1 MAANSSDGIDPSEFY
16 INSDQADHS
25 QFELAD
31 VDNVKSGKLAVILKS
46 VNIFKHLD
54 DNKLLDVADSF
65 TVQNF
70 QSGAHIVKLGKKAN
84 CVAGVHQT
92 RKNDQTLHEIF
103 TLRRLDYVGA
113 VDIFFNRE
121 YSSTV
126 KAKMFL
132 SCTNMN
138 HVMFDRLIKPILE
151 DIQSKAEEYKTF
163 MNLCL
168 KKRTI

>member
-31 VDNVKSGKLAVILKS
+31 VDNVVS
-46 VNIFKHLD
+46 
-54 DNKLLDVADSF
+54 
-65 TVQNF
+65 
-70 QSGAHIVKLGKKAN
+70 
-84 CVAGVHQT
+84 VAGVHQT